1 MRLVRNVL
9 IGISGLVTIFV
20 AGIYLS
26 GNGMLFTVFWAT
38 TMGGPD
44 LPFDERSAVE
54 APDYANPN
62 NWAALPTRQG
72 VEDMIPTGIDD
83 TDVQGMAPVDV
94 FFVHPTGF
102 LRGESWTYSMDQGS
116 ATEENTQWMMAN
128 QASPFNGCCNVYAPR
143 YRQANIY
150 SYFQEDEIRDQV
162 LGFAYQDVRR
172 AFTHFIEH
180 FSEGR
185 PFILASHSQGTHH
198 SSRLLQEIIDGTE
211 LSQRMV
217 AAYIIGGTI
226 QRKAVDDMTTVAL
239 CDGPEDLGCA
249 IHWDTWSE
257 AVIETE
263 MPGVAGNVCTNPLSW
278 KLDGGLVD
286 RSFHQGAV
294 VSSGIF
300 QVEMW
305 GDDIAAGVNFEPLA
319 EPIPKML
326 QAQCKDGAL
335 YITDQTGTPFGEQG
349 GSFGGGNYHGLDY
362 PVFHMDIRENAKLRV
377 KAFLEKHAG

>member
-54 APDYANPN
+54 APDYANLN
-62 NWAALPTRQG
+62 SWAALPTRQG

-83 TDVQGMAPVDV
+83 ADVQGMAPVDV

-198 SSRLLQEIIDGTE
+198 SSRLLREVIDGTE

-226 QRKAVDDMTTVAL
+226 QRKAFDDMTTVAL

>member
-9 IGISGLVTIFV
+9 IGIAGLVTIFV

-44 LPFDERSAVE
+44 LPFAEQSAVE

-62 NWAALPTRQG
+62 NWAALPTRPG

-226 QRKAVDDMTTVAL
+226 QRKAFDDMTTVAL

-257 AVIETE
+257 AVIEIE

-377 KAFLEKHAG
+377 KTFLEKQAG